1 MTDVLDQLS
10 PTAGYYV
17 PSPTCAKFIR
27 ATRHGPLDE
36 MRVLILR
43 GARGEGKTSGG
54 LWACMALAERLAV
67 ESPEILPLR
76 VGVVRDTWTNLE
88 RTTLVSFEEN
98 ARLGLELEFLN
109 GRREARVACAG
120 TDFVHFWFFGLDRP
134 DDADKLQGFACGI
147 LWLEEVAPAAGV
159 ASGVPASVLGIGA
172 TSVRQGG
179 VPPRLIVTMNPP
191 DKNHWILRVE
201 QHLEQVGLRGV
212 VIAHFVIPSGEK
224 SAHFRALAAMGEGE
238 AWAEAA
244 DAFDAY
250 RTRNRAFLEAVGR
263 HDLVARLVEGEVGEV
278 RLGTAVVPNFSR
290 ALHVAAEPLAIV
302 RGLEVIRG
310 IDAGINDLHPAC
322 VWMQCGSDWLNVLG
336 SRVGTNIGIEEFV
349 RREVWPF
356 ERKYHLVK
364 PRAASGFGPG
374 ARQGFRFRNIADPA
388 VFQTEG
394 QRSARTAAMVLE
406 EMFKE
411 AIEPGPVEWAAR
423 REALFA
429 AFQRKG
435 PGDRMF
441 VAIDPE
447 ENEILIDGLAG
458 RFSYPEHHE
467 TGEPIA
473 DIAAAKRHSGKW
485 SHPVDALAYPLA
497 VLYPA
502 YELMRQQM
510 REPAP
515 KSPRQEGG
523 WLGR

>member
-1 MTDVLDQLS
+1 MDPVEALNPAS
-10 PTAGYYV
+10 CYV
-17 PSPTCAKFIR
+17 PSPTCATFIN
-27 ATRHGPLDE
+27 AVRHGPVNE

-43 GARGEGKTSGG
+43 SARGEGKTSAG
-54 LWACMALAERLAV
+54 LWACMALAERLAA
-67 ESPEILPLR
+67 EHPEALPLR
-76 VGVVRDTWTNLE
+76 VAVVRDFWVNLE
-88 RTTLVSFEEN
+88 RTTLPTFEEN
-98 ARLGLELEFLN
+98 ARLGVELEWLN
-109 GRREARVACAG
+109 GRREAVIASG
-120 TDFVHFWFFGLDRP
+120 GIPFVHFWFFGVDRP
-134 DDADKLQGFACGI
+134 DDADKFQGFQSGV

-159 ASGVPASVLGIGA
+159 ASGVPASVFGTGA
-172 TSVRQGG
+172 LAVRQSH
-179 VPPRLIVTMNPP
+179 VPPRVIITMNPP

-201 QHLEQVGLRGV
+201 EHLAGLGLRDV
-212 VIAHFVIPSGEK
+212 VVSHFVIPSGER
-224 SAHFRALAAMGEGE
+224 SVHFRALAAMGEGE
-238 AWAEAA
+238 AWNEAA

-263 HDLVARLVEGEVGEV
+263 HDLVARLVEGEIGEV

-290 ALHVAAEPLAIV
+290 ALHVAKEPLAIV

-322 VWMQCGSDWLNVLG
+322 CWIQCGSDWLNVLG
-336 SRVGTNIGIEEFV
+336 SRVGSNIGIEEFV

-356 ERKYHLVK
+356 ERKYRLMK
-364 PRAASGFGPG
+364 PRGVTSFGPG

-406 EMFKE
+406 EMLKE
-411 AIEPGPVEWAAR
+411 AVEPGPVEWAAR

-429 AFQRKG
+429 AFNRKG

-441 VAIDPE
+441 IAIDPD

-473 DIAAAKRHSGKW
+473 DIAAAKRHSGRW
-485 SHPVDALAYPLA
+485 GHPVDALAYPLA

-502 YELMRQQM
+502 YDLVRQQM
-510 REPAP
+510 REPVP
-515 KSPRQEGG
+515 KSPRSEGG